1 MKQSF
6 KTVEQEAYEFG
17 SAAFFKHVA
26 QNPYKPGSDLSAE
39 WQSGYDYAKHS
50 NAMAMPELK

>member
-1 MKQSF
+1 MNLVAQHFS
-6 KTVEQEAYEFG
+6 
-17 SAAFFKHVA
+17 SIA

-50 NAMAMPELK
+50 QDMANN